1 MTLTGLHVPLITP
14 FDGDGAV
21 ALDALASLARDLL
34 DAGVTGLVALGTT
47 AEPESLT
54 EDERRAVLD
63 TVGRVC
69 RERRAPLTVGAHTAA
84 ALRGLADRTEVTAA
98 LTLVPP
104 FVRPGEA
111 GAVAH
116 LAGLAAAS
124 PVPLI
129 VYDIAPRTGQYLG
142 AGSLRRLAAAP
153 GIAGVKYAPGGI
165 NADTVALL
173 AEPPAGFAVLG
184 GDDPFVSPLLALGAH
199 GAILATAHL
208 VPDQFVGLV
217 AAWRAGDVAAARA
230 AGHRLAGLSAALLAE
245 PNPTVIKAVLHARG
259 RIPSPAVRPPL
270 LPASAAAVAVATRRL
285 DALGA

>member
-14 FDGDGAV
+14 FDGAGAV
-21 ALDALASLARDLL
+21 ALDALESLARGLL

-54 EDERRAVLD
+54 EAERRAVLD
-63 TVGRVC
+63 TVARVC
-69 RERRAPLTVGAHTAA
+69 RERAAPMIVGAHTAE
-84 ALRGLADRTEVTAA
+84 ALRALAGRPEVTAA

-116 LAGLAAAS
+116 LAGLAAGS

-129 VYDIAPRTGQYLG
+129 VYDVAPRTGQYLG
-142 AGSLRRLAAAP
+142 VEALLRLAAAP
-153 GIAGVKYAPGGI
+153 GVAGVKYAPGGI

-173 AEPPAGFAVLG
+173 AGPPAGFTVLG

-199 GAILATAHL
+199 GGILATAHL
-208 VPDQFVGLV
+208 VPDQFAGLV
-217 AAWRAGDVAAARA
+217 AAWRAGDVAAART
-230 AGHRLAGLSAALLAE
+230 AGHRLVGLSTALLAE

-270 LPASAAAVAVATRRL
+270 PPASAAAVADATRRL
-285 DALGA
+285 ADLGA